1 MKDSQVR
8 ELLAQKFHCSHI
20 LMKTGLELKG
30 ENNPEVMRVM
40 NGLAGGLMGCG
51 KNCGALT
58 GGCAMFGLFAG
69 RGLPEE
75 EENPDLHDM
84 VEDYVEWFEDRFGS
98 CNCDDILDG
107 DKANIPMVCPELIQ
121 VCSEKATEILQDYGY
136 VAPEEE
142 LNPAGN
148 AGLRPCHIIRK
159 KRTSPDCCCAVRR
172 RSSSL

>member
-8 ELLAQKFHCSHI
+8 ELLAQKFHCSHV

-98 CNCDDILDG
+98 CNCDDILEG

-136 VAPEEE
+136 VAPEE
-142 LNPAGN
+142 
-148 AGLRPCHIIRK
+148 
-159 KRTSPDCCCAVRR
+159 
-172 RSSSL
+172 